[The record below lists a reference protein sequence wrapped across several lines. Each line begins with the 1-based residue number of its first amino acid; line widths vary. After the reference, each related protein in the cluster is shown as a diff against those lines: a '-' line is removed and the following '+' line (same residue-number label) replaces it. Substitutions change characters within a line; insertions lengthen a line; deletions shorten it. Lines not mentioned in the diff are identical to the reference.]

1 MLFNSVTFLFF
12 FLPITLLIFFFLR
25 NRPAARNVFLL
36 VMSLV
41 FYYAGEKAYTLLLL
55 AVFFMNY
62 GFGIWISR
70 AGERRKAVL
79 AVSIVFNM
87 LPLVVFKYTN
97 FILANINELIELF
110 GGTALPVPKIHLPIG
125 ISFFTFAMI
134 SYVMDVYRGNAPAV
148 KSPVPLALFLTLW
161 PKMLQ
166 GPITRYATV
175 ARDMVERRVTTEDFI
190 YGVRR
195 FVIGLG
201 KKMIIANAIS
211 GTVERLFAT
220 PASEL
225 SAAVA
230 WLAVFTYLMHLYYDF
245 SGYTDM
251 AIGLGRMI
259 GFKLPE
265 NFRYPFVSTSM
276 RVFWQRW
283 HITLMS
289 WFRDY
294 VYFPLGGSR
303 VNRARHYA
311 NLVFVFVL
319 TGLWHGSSWGFI
331 LWGLMNGLL
340 LVLERFLPEDF
351 FDRLWRP
358 VGIAYVNLAF
368 MLQAVFFRS
377 STIDYAFK
385 LFAAMFGFND
395 AGAITTTMSLVMNSE
410 LGFGIALGLA
420 GYAPIIPAMRDR
432 LAAFV
437 EKQEGAAGTMARAAH
452 GAVMA
457 LIFIGI
463 IILSYMA
470 VASETFTPF
479 VYGQF

>member
-134 SYVMDVYRGNAPAV
+134 SYVMDVYRGNAPAA

-190 YGVRR
+190 YGIRR

>member
-351 FDRLWRP
+351 FDRLWRT

>member
-1 MLFNSVTFLFF
+1 
-12 FLPITLLIFFFLR
+12 
-25 NRPAARNVFLL
+25 VFLL

-134 SYVMDVYRGNAPAV
+134 SYVMDVYRGNAPAA

-190 YGVRR
+190 YGIRR